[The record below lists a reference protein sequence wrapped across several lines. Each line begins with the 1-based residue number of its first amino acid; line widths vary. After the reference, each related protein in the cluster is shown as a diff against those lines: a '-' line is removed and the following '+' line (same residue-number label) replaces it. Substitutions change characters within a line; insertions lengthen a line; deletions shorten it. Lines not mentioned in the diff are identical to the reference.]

1 MIVLVPIN
9 VLVQIKCVKAAD
21 DVQVTVDRGTSN
33 CDKVI
38 GGDEDGIRCCI
49 ISKSSVNKYEEV

>member
-21 DVQVTVDRGTSN
+21 EVQVTVDRGTSN

-38 GGDEDGIRCCI
+38 GGEDGIRCCI